1 MFDGFGLVGAVKA
14 IGRREWGE
22 FPSRR
27 IRHTSSSSTGSIVTG
42 TGDKESGVPESA
54 AASSPPPAPGA
65 TVQDPP
71 AARRLAW
78 LTVRPTAE
86 QLFGR
91 IPSRAMGHGRRL
103 AIWTVSVAAFV
114 VYAYESVLRQQQFK
128 TTVDITIFQQAIAN
142 YAQGRAPDVL
152 IKSQEPFNIL
162 GDHFTPIM
170 MTLAPFYRIWPS
182 VVTLL
187 IAQAAMLAVG
197 VHVVTRVAVRRLGG
211 LGYYVGIAFA
221 LSWGVL
227 KVLDFDF
234 HEACFTVAF
243 LALALEA
250 LLDDRMGRLLFWCA
264 VLLLVKEDTP
274 LFIAGI
280 GLVLALA
287 RRWAPAIGL
296 LVGSALAFGLLTM
309 VVIPW
314 FSFTGKYTYFA
325 LGADPGGSGPFGLGL
340 TMLDNLISLNGLT
353 LLGALAVTAAWGLRS
368 PLLLVMVPTLVARFA
383 SQREVY
389 LEMTY
394 YYDGP
399 LMVICFL
406 ALAVAIAQRRQ
417 RLGITPERVRTFWS
431 SPRGLAAALLLAVI
445 VDYNVHTSELPTTLA
460 ASRESCQFC
469 DAARRIIP
477 KIPPGVT
484 VIADVGVLGNLADR
498 NPVLMATPDWADAS
512 HLPLHADWVLLRM
525 DSGPAGAD
533 TSWLTERRALLLAQG
548 YRQVDEQG
556 TLVLLHR

>member
-1 MFDGFGLVGAVKA
+1 ML
-14 IGRREWGE
+14 E
-22 FPSRR
+22 P
-27 IRHTSSSSTGSIVTG
+27 
-42 TGDKESGVPESA
+42 A
-54 AASSPPPAPGA
+54 ADPR
-65 TVQDPP
+65 PP
-71 AARRLAW
+71 AAPGRRMRGGSRLAW
-78 LTVRPTAE
+78 LLDRPPE
-86 QLFGR
+86 PLPFG
-91 IPSRAMGHGRRL
+91 PVPPRRL
-103 AIWTVSVAAFV
+103 PGRERAAVWVISAAAFAL
-114 VYAYESVLRQQQFK
+114 YAYESVLRHQQFK

-152 IKSQEPFNIL
+152 VKSQEPFNSL

-170 MTLAPFYRIWPS
+170 MALAPFYRIWPS

-187 IAQAAMLAVG
+187 VAQALMLAVG

-211 LGYYVGIAFA
+211 LGYYIGIAFA

-250 LLDDRMGRLLFWCA
+250 LLDDRTGWLLFWCA
-264 VLLLVKEDTP
+264 ALLLVKEDTP

-280 GLVLALA
+280 GLVLLVA
-287 RRWAPAIGL
+287 RRWALAAGL
-296 LVGSALAFGLLTM
+296 LIGSVLAFAILTM

-314 FSFTGKYTYFA
+314 FSYTGTYTYFA
-325 LGADPGGSGPFGLGL
+325 LGAQPGTDGLVGLGSTVL
-340 TMLDNLISLNGLT
+340 GNLFGLNGLA

-368 PLLLVMVPTLVARFA
+368 PLILVMLPTLVARFA
-383 SQREVY
+383 SQRGVY

-399 LMVICFL
+399 LMVACFM
-406 ALAVAIAQRRQ
+406 ALVVAVAQRRR
-417 RLGITPERVRTFWS
+417 RLGITPDRVRAFWS
-431 SPRGLAAALLLAVI
+431 GPQGLATALLLAVI
-445 VDYNVHTSELPTTLA
+445 VDYNVHTSELPATLV
-460 ASRESCQFC
+460 ASREPCLFC

-477 KIPPGVT
+477 EIPAGAR
-484 VIADVGVLGNLADR
+484 VIADVGVLGNLTDR
-498 NPVLMATPDWADAS
+498 NPVLMAVPAWTDAT
-512 HLPLHADWVLLRM
+512 HLPLDADWVLLRM
-525 DSGPAGAD
+525 DSGPADAD
-533 TSWLTERRALLLAQG
+533 TSWLTERRDLLLAQG